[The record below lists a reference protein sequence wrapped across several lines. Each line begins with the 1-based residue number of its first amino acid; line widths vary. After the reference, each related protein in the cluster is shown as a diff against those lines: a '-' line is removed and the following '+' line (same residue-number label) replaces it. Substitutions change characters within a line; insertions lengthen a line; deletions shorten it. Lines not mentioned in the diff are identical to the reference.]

1 MYRSAIAI
9 FFLLLAITAT
19 AQEKYNASVDK
30 KTYDLYMKSNWEE
43 LRETGTAAIE
53 GGIDFYFLRMRLGI
67 SYYEDKNYMSAV
79 PHFEK
84 ALTFNPKDSIGLEYL
99 YYSYLFSGQEAEANI
114 LAKKLPAQLKKI
126 IHYKS
131 PEFFK
136 GAYTEGGYSFNQDYN
151 SKKKGGAKGNQDLS
165 GTQNVFKDETYIN
178 LSLFH
183 SIGERVS
190 VFQGYNN
197 IVLNSTRQFED
208 VTNGRNEYKSSVKQ
222 NEYYLNLGFY
232 LGRGFNLTTAL
243 HYLNVKV
250 EDYTPTTITNP
261 LFTSYTL
268 TSNEIAASFSLSK
281 RLGHTELGVNTV
293 FANFNSGKQNQNT
306 LSFIWYPLGNL
317 DFYNI
322 SNFTLH
328 NNKSN
333 DSSDAIARFIFDEKI
348 GFKIASKL
356 WMEAVFTTGP
366 IFNYSEGNAFIV
378 YNNVDKIKYKAGF
391 NLISPIS
398 DNVELSFRYLLLS
411 QEYDII
417 KTNATGTST
426 TTTNNLLI
434 HKLIGGIKWTF

>member
-9 FFLLLAITAT
+9 FFLLLALTAT

-43 LRETGTAAIE
+43 LRETGAAAIE
-53 GGIDFYFLRMRLGI
+53 NGIDFYFLRMRLGI

-84 ALTFNPKDSIGLEYL
+84 AIKFSPKDSIGLEYL
-99 YYSYLFSGQEAEANI
+99 YYSYLYSGQEAETNI
-114 LAKKLPAQLKKI
+114 LAKKLPAQLKRKF
-126 IHYKS
+126 HYKA

-136 GAYTEGGYSFNQDYN
+136 GAYSEGGYSFNQDYN
-151 SKKKGGAKGNQDLS
+151 SKKNGGARGNQDLS

-190 VFQGYNN
+190 IFQGYNN
-197 IVLNSTRQFED
+197 IVVNSTRQFED
-208 VTNGRNEYKSSVKQ
+208 VANGRNEYKSSVKQ
-222 NEYYLNLGFY
+222 NEYYLNLGFF

-250 EDYTPTTITNP
+250 QDFEPPTVANP
-261 LFTSYTL
+261 LVTSYTL
-268 TSNEIAASFSLSK
+268 TSNDLVGNLSLSK
-281 RLGHTELGVNTV
+281 RLGHTELGLTTV
-293 FANFNSGKQNQNT
+293 FANLNGGKQNQNSFT
-306 LSFIWYPLGNL
+306 FIWYPLGNL
-317 DFYNI
+317 NLYNI

-328 NNKSN
+328 NNKAN
-333 DSSDAIARFIFDEKI
+333 DSSDAVTSFIFDEKL
-348 GFKIASKL
+348 GFKVADKL
-356 WMEAVFTTGP
+356 WLEAVFTSGP
-366 IFNYSEGNAFIV
+366 ILNYSESNAFII

-391 NLISPIS
+391 NIISPIS
-398 DNVELSFRYLLLS
+398 ENVELSFRYLLLS
-411 QEYDII
+411 QEYDIT
-417 KTNATGTST
+417 KTNTTGIT
-426 TTTNNLLI
+426 TITTNNLLI

>member
-1 MYRSAIAI
+1 MYRSAITI

-30 KTYDLYMKSNWEE
+30 KTYDLFMKSNWEE
-43 LRETGTAAIE
+43 LRETGTAAID

-84 ALTFNPKDSIGLEYL
+84 AVTFNPKDSTGLEYL

-114 LAKKLPAQLKKI
+114 LAKKLSAQLKRKV
-126 IHYKS
+126 HYKA

-136 GAYTEGGYSFNQDYN
+136 GAYSEGGYSFNQDYN
-151 SKKKGGAKGNQDLS
+151 SKNRGAKGNQDLS

-197 IVLNSTRQFED
+197 IVVNSTRQFED
-208 VTNGRNEYKSSVKQ
+208 VTNGRNEYKNSVKQ

-250 EDYTPTTITNP
+250 EDYEPPTIANP

-268 TSNEIAASFSLSK
+268 TSNELAASFSLSK
-281 RLGHTELGVNTV
+281 RLGHTELGLTSV
-293 FANFNSGKQNQNT
+293 FSNFNSGKQNQNT
-306 LSFIWYPLGNL
+306 FSFIWYPLGNL

-322 SNFTLH
+322 SNFALH

-366 IFNYSEGNAFIV
+366 IFNYSEGNAFII

-398 DNVELSFRYLLLS
+398 DNVELSFRYLFLS